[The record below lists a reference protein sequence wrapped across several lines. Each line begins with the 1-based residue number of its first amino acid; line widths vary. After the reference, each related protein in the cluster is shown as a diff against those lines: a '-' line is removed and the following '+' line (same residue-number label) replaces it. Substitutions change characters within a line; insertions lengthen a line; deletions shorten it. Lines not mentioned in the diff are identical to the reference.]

1 MNEELSIK
9 QQIRHSHIHKQ
20 YTAYDYDGQLS
31 FIHSHFATITFQPF
45 TLPDSHGLAMKF
57 LEYPLILW
65 QESEKESYVAE
76 LQSAAEALWRAAAE
90 DTGQSQKQWTAEH
103 ARSPNRAGGGS
114 QPIRFPLCG
123 VSCVSEGW

>member
-1 MNEELSIK
+1 LPFTPNDENKNGAYADNEARMNEELSIK

-57 LEYPLILW
+57 LEYPQI
-65 QESEKESYVAE
+65 SVS
-76 LQSAAEALWRAAAE
+76 
-90 DTGQSQKQWTAEH
+90 
-103 ARSPNRAGGGS
+103 GGMYG
-114 QPIRFPLCG
+114 F
-123 VSCVSEGW
+123 